1 MEPRGVHRPTL
12 AARRGISGCLLL
24 LLAIGWLALAP
35 RVPAGEALPSPLI
48 EASAAAALAGSGE
61 LIVVDV
67 RTPGEWART
76 GVPSG
81 ASEISLFPS
90 PGVTNGKF
98 IDQVLAAVGGDKS
111 TPIATICASGGRS
124 SIARDML
131 QKNGFTAVYDISEG
145 MLGSKNGPGWLRR
158 GLPVEAC
165 RTC

>member
-1 MEPRGVHRPTL
+1 MATL
-12 AARRGISGCLLL
+12 RGISGCLLL
-24 LLAIGWLALAP
+24 FLTLGGLAMAP
-35 RVPAGEALPSPLI
+35 HASAGEVLSSPLI
-48 EASAAAALAGSGE
+48 EATAASALAGSGE

-76 GVPSG
+76 GVPRG

-90 PGVTNGKF
+90 PGVTNGNF

-111 TPIATICASGGRS
+111 MPIATICARGNRS

-131 QKNGFTAVYDISEG
+131 SRHGFTAVYDIAEG
-145 MLGSKNGPGWLRR
+145 MLGSKAGPGWLRR